1 MSTKLSVVIIT
12 FNEEND
18 IERCL
23 KSVENIAD
31 EIIIVDSYS
40 TDNTETICKK
50 HNVKYFQQKWLGYSE
65 QKNYANSLAT
75 NNLVFSIDSDEAVS
89 EDLEKSIL
97 EIKDSV
103 IENQTFKID
112 RLTNYCGKWI
122 KHCGWYPDT
131 KLRIWFKD
139 EGKWEGELHE
149 EVKFTNQLKVSTLKG
164 DLLHYSYHSINQ
176 HIAQFNKFTDIGAE
190 EAFKK
195 GKKSNWFIAIYKSV
209 WKFKRD
215 YIFKLGFLDGYYGFV
230 ICALSSQA
238 TFAKYLKLHE
248 LNKQVKK

>member
-40 TDNTETICKK
+40 TDNTEKICKK
-50 HNVKYFQQKWLGYSE
+50 FDVKYFQQKWLGYSE

-75 NNLVFSIDSDEAVS
+75 NNLIFSIDSDEAVS
-89 EDLEKSIL
+89 DELEKSII
-97 EIKDSV
+97 EIKNTV
-103 IENQTFKID
+103 KQGQAFMVN

-131 KLRIWFKD
+131 KLRIWFKN

-149 EVKFTNQLKVSTLKG
+149 EVKFINQPQISTLKG
-164 DLLHYSYHSINQ
+164 DLYHYSYHSINQ

-190 EAFKK
+190 QAFKK
-195 GKKSNWFIAIYKSV
+195 GKKSNWFISIYKSV
-209 WKFKRD
+209 WKFNRD
-215 YIFKLGFLDGYYGFV
+215 YFLKLGFLDGYYGFV

-238 TFAKYLKLHE
+238 TFAKYLKLRE
-248 LNKQVKK
+248 LHKQVKE

>member
-12 FNEEND
+12 FNEQND

-23 KSVENIAD
+23 DSVSKIAD
-31 EIIIVDSYS
+31 EIIIVDSLS
-40 TDNTETICKK
+40 IDNTEEICKK
-50 HNVKYFQQKWLGYSE
+50 YDVKFFSQKWLGYSE
-65 QKNYANSLAT
+65 QKNYANKLAT
-75 NNLVFSIDSDEAVS
+75 NNLIFSIDADEAVS
-89 EDLEKSIL
+89 AELEKSIID
-97 EIKDSV
+97 IKNTAKDG
-103 IENQTFKID
+103 QAFKVD

-131 KLRIWFKD
+131 KLRIWFKN
-139 EGKWEGELHE
+139 EGEWQGELHE
-149 EVKFTNQLKVSTLKG
+149 EVIFTNQPEIKTLKG

-190 EAFKK
+190 QAHKK
-195 GKKSNWFIAIYKSV
+195 GKKSNLFIATYKSI

-238 TFAKYLKLHE
+238 TFAKYLKLRE
-248 LNKQVKK
+248 LNKNTK